1 MTTRTSGGRH
11 RRRGQ
16 SSVSQEV
23 PLAFPFA
30 SAPAGSGVVVEGSG
44 PGLGLGAGV
53 VQNVLRPRSV
63 RAKIVSLLMVPVV
76 ALMALWGLAMV
87 TVAGDALT
95 VQQVTRIQD
104 QVQDPLDRT
113 IAALQA
119 ERSAM
124 VHVSNGPVTGLGTG
138 LAPQESATDA
148 AIGSVRSGLQA
159 AQVDISGMPSVASSA
174 NTLTNDFADLAGLRS
189 RAATGQI
196 QPVDAYAAY
205 TGAVTDAQAVLS
217 ALNAV
222 HATHTASTG
231 VVAGAWLGLVA
242 IVVSLLIS
250 VRIGQGLVTELVVL
264 RDSALDLA
272 GRRLPS
278 AIARLRAG
286 QEIDLAVEAPLPAS
300 VGAGEDEIGQVTEAL
315 AVVQHAALEAAVER
329 AEVISGV
336 AGVFRNLARRS
347 QTLVHRQLALLEA
360 MERRVDDPGELE
372 DLFRLDHLATRMQ
385 RHAEGLIILSGSPP
399 GRGWRRPVPLMDV
412 VRAAAAEVEDFARVD
427 VRRMPPVAVA
437 GGAVADLTHLVA
449 ELVENATAFSPP
461 KSRVVV
467 RGRAITA
474 GCVIEVEDNG
484 LGMGTSALEEANRR
498 IADSRPDDLFESDRL
513 GLYVVSRL
521 ARRHGIEVALRSK
534 SAQEG
539 AQGTVALLV
548 LPTAMLAT
556 EDDDDA
562 TPPQDSTLTRAEALS
577 DVKADAD
584 ALVFAHADGSAVSRD
599 NGSVHSVQPGR
610 TPVARPEL
618 SAPPPLPPSASLGS
632 APRSSAPLSPNGLPR
647 RVRQASLAAQLR
659 TPSPAPQAPDFTA
672 DATAPRRSPETVRA
686 TMAALQQGWTRGR
699 DEPDP
704 KENA

>member
-1 MTTRTSGGRH
+1 
-11 RRRGQ
+11 
-16 SSVSQEV
+16 V
-23 PLAFPFA
+23 
-30 SAPAGSGVVVEGSG
+30 
-44 PGLGLGAGV
+44 AGV
-53 VQNVLRPRSV
+53 GWGFLRPRSV
-63 RAKIVSLLMVPVV
+63 RAKVVSLLMVPVV

-95 VQQVTRIQD
+95 VQQVSRIQE
-104 QVQDPLDRT
+104 QVRVPLDRT
-113 IAALQA
+113 ITALQA
-119 ERSAM
+119 ERSAV
-124 VHVSNGPVTGLGTG
+124 VHSLGGQKPQTTAGAASANAAGSASADAAASASADGVAGLGS
-138 LAPQESATDA
+138 PESATDA
-148 AIGSVRSGLQA
+148 AIGTVRSGVA
-159 AQVDISGMPSVASSA
+159 SAQVEIAGLPTVSA
-174 NTLTNDFADLAGLRS
+174 RTSALTSDFASLAGLRTE
-189 RAATGQI
+189 AATGQI

-205 TGAVTDAQAVLS
+205 TEAVSDAQAVQSSLD
-217 ALNAV
+217 AV

-231 VVAGAWLGLVA
+231 VVVAAWLGLVA

-250 VRIGQGLVTELVVL
+250 VRIGQALVTELVVL

-272 GRRLPS
+272 GRRLPA

-286 QEIDLAVEAPLPAS
+286 QDVDLAAEAPIPPAA
-300 VGAGEDEIGQVTEAL
+300 AGGDEIGQVTEAL

-461 KSRVVV
+461 HSRVVV
-467 RGRAITA
+467 RGRPITS
-474 GCVIEVEDNG
+474 GCVIEVEDQG
-484 LGMGTSALEEANRR
+484 LGMGQAALGEANRR

-521 ARRHGIEVALRSK
+521 ARRHGVEVALR
-534 SAQEG
+534 AG
-539 AQGTVALLV
+539 ADQGTVAIIMLPAAV
-548 LPTAMLAT
+548 LAD
-556 EDDDDA
+556 EDEDR
-562 TPPQDSTLTRAEALS
+562 PQPGIGMLTRAEALADEGS
-577 DVKADAD
+577 AADVD
-584 ALVFAHADGSAVSRD
+584 ALQSQSQSQSPMPAPA
-599 NGSVHSVQPGR
+599 
-610 TPVARPEL
+610 
-618 SAPPPLPPSASLGS
+618 SAPPPPPLPMPAPEP
-632 APRSSAPLSPNGLPR
+632 APRPEPALAANGLTPAAPQTAGLRADASARTSENGLPR
-647 RVRQASLAAQLR
+647 RVRQASLAVQLR
-659 TPSPAPQAPDFTA
+659 TPRPAPPPADPPA
-672 DATAPRRSPETVRA
+672 DASAPGRDPETVRA
-686 TMAALQQGWTRGR
+686 TMAAFQQGWTRGR
-699 DEPDP
+699 GGPEP